1 MDSKHQSIENPE
13 EENQGQKKGVTEQSG
28 SLNGAPDRKRE
39 VRRFLIA
46 VGILLVLGAALYF
59 LYPVIRTAY
68 QGYVMGPS
76 VLTKVF
82 LLPLIW
88 LVIGWVLVQGSIVL
102 GLIKTEKTKFSRP
115 IHLAMLGIV
124 LLYTAIMLP
133 YGIETIRV
141 MILQLQYQQN
151 PSLYPNGFQFS
162 PHIPAALNSLEL
174 AVMRV
179 TLVQPALF
187 MIPSILFRFAQR
199 ET

>member
-1 MDSKHQSIENPE
+1 M
-13 EENQGQKKGVTEQSG
+13 
-28 SLNGAPDRKRE
+28 
-39 VRRFLIA
+39 
-46 VGILLVLGAALYF
+46 
-59 LYPVIRTAY
+59 
-68 QGYVMGPS
+68 
-76 VLTKVF
+76 LTKVF

-88 LVIGWVLVQGSIVL
+88 LVIGWVLIQGSIVL

-115 IHLAMLGIV
+115 IHLAMLGNV

-133 YGIETIRV
+133 YGIETVRV

-187 MIPSILFRFAQR
+187 YDTKYPISVCSKRNVRTYIYEQSIDEGRLYNCSHFLYC
-199 ET
+199 